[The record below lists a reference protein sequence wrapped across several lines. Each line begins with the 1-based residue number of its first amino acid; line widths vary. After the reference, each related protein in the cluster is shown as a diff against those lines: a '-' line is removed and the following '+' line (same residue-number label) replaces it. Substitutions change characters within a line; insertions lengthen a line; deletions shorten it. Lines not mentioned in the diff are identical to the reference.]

1 MPTATSHKNGLPCWA
16 DLASTDPAAAR
27 AFYAAV
33 LGWTF
38 DEPSPEFGHYS
49 NARKDGAAVA
59 GVWGDLLM
67 VGLVAD
73 DFAAAVQQPGVRQHA
88 TKRVQIDGH
97 VVLSAEQYERDTD
110 LEAWLDRAWR
120 YHEHAHP

>member
-49 NARKDGAAVA
+49 NCLLNTSDAAPELTA
-59 GVWGDLLM
+59 AE
-67 VGLVAD
+67 LVRRCALYNYL
-73 DFAAAVQQPGVRQHA
+73 
-88 TKRVQIDGH
+88 T
-97 VVLSAEQYERDTD
+97 
-110 LEAWLDRAWR
+110 
-120 YHEHAHP
+120 